1 MKVFINRAFN
11 RIHYFI
17 HNECTNHVITHIP
30 LRWLR
35 KQWLTL
41 IGADLAKN
49 SYIDYN
55 CKYFE
60 PARLAIGRDTHI
72 NSECLIDSRGGGVIG
87 NCVSVSFRV
96 NIITGG
102 HNFRDPK
109 FLGKFLP
116 IIIEDYVWIGAGA
129 TILQGVHIGRGAVV
143 CAGAVVCNNVP
154 SLAIVGGVK
163 AKIIGYREDNMDYK
177 CRP

>member
-1 MKVFINRAFN
+1 MI
-11 RIHYFI
+11 
-17 HNECTNHVITHIP
+17 
-30 LRWLR
+30 
-35 KQWLTL
+35 
-41 IGADLAKN
+41 
-49 SYIDYN
+49 
-55 CKYFE
+55 
-60 PARLAIGRDTHI
+60 
-72 NSECLIDSRGGGVIG
+72 RGGGVVIG

-143 CAGAVVCNNVP
+143 CACAVVCNNVP
-154 SLAIVGGVK
+154 SLAVVGGVK

>member
-1 MKVFINRAFN
+1 M
-11 RIHYFI
+11 
-17 HNECTNHVITHIP
+17 
-30 LRWLR
+30 
-35 KQWLTL
+35 
-41 IGADLAKN
+41 
-49 SYIDYN
+49 
-55 CKYFE
+55 
-60 PARLAIGRDTHI
+60 
-72 NSECLIDSRGGGVIG
+72 
-87 NCVSVSFRV
+87 SFRV

-102 HNFRDPK
+102 HNLRDQK